1 MKATTR
7 CGAAASAPIPARASC
22 PNEEPTGRALL
33 TAPVQCSGA
42 QTKTGA
48 SADSWEEHGVFQKA
62 SYESADLSGTPAF
75 LSGCNQLSFDPTIEA
90 RPTTNLADSP
100 SGLDVDL
107 HQPTDEKLATGNS
120 PAIMRNTTVTLPQ
133 GMTVNPSSA
142 QGQGACSEAQ
152 ANLNTLS
159 PSACPGESRLAEAE
173 VTTPL
178 LEHPSVGLRLPGKAL
193 PKPLRLAAG
202 DLPGDR

>member
-1 MKATTR
+1 MRSDGDYGLSGNTRDVLALALNPLMAVRAEFWGDPAGESHDKAAGR
-7 CGAAASAPIPARASC
+7 MHPQSRAPHSC

-48 SADSWEEHGVFQKA
+48 SADSWEEHGIFQKA

-107 HQPTDEKLATGNS
+107 HQPTDETPRNGQLTGDH
-120 PAIMRNTTVTLPQ
+120 
-133 GMTVNPSSA
+133 A
-142 QGQGACSEAQ
+142 QHHG
-152 ANLNTLS
+152 
-159 PSACPGESRLAEAE
+159 
-173 VTTPL
+173 
-178 LEHPSVGLRLPGKAL
+178 HP
-193 PKPLRLAAG
+193 AAG
-202 DLPGDR
+202 DDGQPLLGPGTGRLL